1 MFINFIIS
9 SQGAEL
15 VAPSFYK
22 QNIWSNCA
30 DFGATGDFLNFS
42 QQGNINFLFN
52 FNFLSKVNR
61 HWWKFNIYIGVKNA
75 HTGVIIFKIYMF

>member
-30 DFGATGDFLNFS
+30 DFGATGDFLNFP
-42 QQGNINFLFN
+42 QQQFFNFLI
-52 FNFLSKVNR
+52 FLSKVNR
-61 HWWKFNIYIGVKNA
+61 RWWNFNIYIGVK
-75 HTGVIIFKIYMF
+75 

>member
-30 DFGATGDFLNFS
+30 DFGATGDFLNFP
-42 QQGNINFLFN
+42 QQGNIL
-52 FNFLSKVNR
+52 
-61 HWWKFNIYIGVKNA
+61 I
-75 HTGVIIFKIYMF
+75 

>member
-30 DFGATGDFLNFS
+30 DFGATGDFLNFP
-42 QQGNINFLFN
+42 QQLKSEQRLG
-52 FNFLSKVNR
+52 
-61 HWWKFNIYIGVKNA
+61 
-75 HTGVIIFKIYMF
+75 